1 MAFVSIGRKGLDNFS
16 KRLKALPGKVSGFLH
31 SRGRKAAPPL
41 NAQAIKWAFR
51 FFLGREPRNRKEIAK
66 HAHHADIESL
76 RRSFVDTVEFRTF
89 LSSQRP
95 WAAPLFLLA
104 RPVNSA
110 IPFMFSPPSL
120 ATPTSQMCTEAQFHE
135 EAHRKICNALA
146 IDPAHIH
153 RKTWEFVWIIAG
165 LRRAGLLRPG
175 IRALGFGVGNEPLP
189 AFFARLGMEVLA
201 TDAPQEAIA
210 GQGWD
215 TTGQHAAGLE
225 QLWHPKIVGRE
236 HFDKHVSFAQVDMNA
251 IPANLGG
258 FDFCWS
264 SCCFEHL
271 GSIEKGLDFVCNSLS
286 TVKPGGLVLH
296 TTEFNL
302 TSNDETFEDQTLS
315 LFRRR
320 DIEAL
325 YARLIEEGHKPWPIN
340 FYPGMGEM
348 DAHVDLPPFA
358 TPHLKIQLGKYV
370 STSIGLAVQKAA
382 S

>member
-1 MAFVSIGRKGLDNFS
+1 LDNFS
-16 KRLKALPGKVSGFLH
+16 ARLKALPAKVSGFLH
-31 SRGRKAAPPL
+31 SGGRKQAPAL
-41 NAQAIKWAFR
+41 SAQAIKWAFR
-51 FFLGREPRNRKEIAK
+51 FFLGREPRSRKEIAK
-66 HAHHADIESL
+66 HRHHADIESL
-76 RRSFVDTVEFRTF
+76 RRTFVDTVEFRTF
-89 LSSQRP
+89 LSSERP

-104 RPVNSA
+104 PPVNSA

-120 ATPTSQMCTEAQFHE
+120 AAPISQMCTEAQFHE
-135 EAHRKICNALA
+135 ELHRKICNALA
-146 IDPAHIH
+146 IDPAHMH
-153 RKTWEFVWIIAG
+153 RKTWEFVWIIAA
-165 LRRAGLLRPG
+165 LRRAGILKP
-175 IRALGFGVGNEPLP
+175 IMRALGFGVGNEPLP

-201 TDAPQEAIA
+201 TDAPQETIA

-215 TTGQHAAGLE
+215 TTGQHAASLE
-225 QLWHPKIVGRE
+225 QLWHPKIVARE
-236 HFDKHVSFAQVDMNA
+236 RFDSHVTFAQADMNA
-251 IPANLGG
+251 IPDHFVG

-271 GSIEKGLDFVCNSLS
+271 GSIEKGLDFVRNSLK
-286 TVKPGGLVLH
+286 TVKAGGLVLH

-302 TSNDETFEDQTLS
+302 TSNDETFEDPTLS

-325 YARLIEEGHKPWPIN
+325 YERLIEEGHKPWPIN

-382 S
+382 C